1 MTTDVCAALVELEET
16 EVPGLKPAT
25 ASVQWLI
32 TRTTAQPQSSDL
44 SLALWHSHNPVT
56 YHLHYGAAAVH
67 ICHESL
73 CPEHQDYTTR
83 WHDTGVFV
91 TFFWQSCNKQ
101 TTTEPQNTMQ
111 HVAHCPVSATQAPL
125 SPNQQGLTAQFTTN
139 LYLTWHLY
147 SLGQAEYMTRI
158 LYKNEQRSIA
168 ESTVNFTHI
177 RK

>member
-1 MTTDVCAALVELEET
+1 LHHGTAA
-16 EVPGLKPAT
+16 
-25 ASVQWLI
+25 VQWLI
-32 TRTTAQPQSSDL
+32 TCTMAQPQSSDL